1 MRSPNTLFAI
11 AAVVAV
17 AAIAACG
24 SDKSSSGGI
33 TTPVPS
39 DTTPSLSVDSG
50 FADRAAIV
58 STTIPAAVHV
68 AVNGVPT
75 AGITIS
81 WNVSASGGT
90 VNPTTSVSDASGLA
104 TTQWTL
110 NDTARVSTLT
120 AAVINAASVT
130 MQVTTTGGAP
140 TTFSKITADSVAVVA
155 GANTLLTVRIR
166 DKSGNPVLGAVVT
179 WTTSGGS
186 LTTSTTTTGSSGNG
200 EVVFSTDPTP
210 KTYTV
215 TATAAGLGTLT
226 FVVVG
231 L

>member
-1 MRSPNTLFAI
+1 MRSPNIFLALI
-11 AAVVAV
+11 AVVAV
-17 AAIAACG
+17 AACG
-24 SDKSSSGGI
+24 SDHSSSSGGI
-33 TTPVPS
+33 TTPIPTAS
-39 DTTPSLSVDSG
+39 TPSLSVDSG
-50 FADRAAIV
+50 FADRTAIV

-120 AAVINAASVT
+120 AAVINATSVT

-140 TTFSKITADSVAVVA
+140 AAFSKITADSVAVVA
-155 GANTLLTVRIR
+155 GANTLLTVRVK
-166 DKSGNPVLGAVVT
+166 DKSGNPVLGAVVK
-179 WTTSGGS
+179 WTTSGGA
-186 LTTSTTTTGSSGNG
+186 LTTTTTTTGSSGNG
-200 EVVFSTDPTP
+200 QVVFSTDPTP
-210 KTYTV
+210 KSYTV
-215 TATAAGLGTLT
+215 TATAAGLGSLT